1 MQIHIKSDGLPI
13 YQQIADQI
21 RHRIIAGQLVVGD
34 EITSIRNLDEQLRV
48 NPNTI
53 ARAYRELELEGL
65 LEKRRTKGT
74 FVASRKSRS
83 SLKERRERLQ
93 PHLDAVIIYAS
104 QLGFSKEEL
113 MDQLKAEIPSFFKTV
128 PVPRRTCLE

>member
-34 EITSIRNLDEQLRV
+34 EITSIRNLAEQLRV

-113 MDQLKAEIPSFFKTV
+113 MDQLKARDSIILQNRSGTEEDLS
-128 PVPRRTCLE
+128 

>member
-21 RHRIIAGQLVVGD
+21 RHRIIARQLEVGN
-34 EITSIRNLDEQLRV
+34 EMPSIRNLAQLLRV

-74 FVASRKSRS
+74 FVASHKSNR
-83 SLKERRERLQ
+83 SLKERIERLQ

-113 MDQLKAEIPSFFKTV
+113 VDQIKARDSIIHQNRSATEEGLS
-128 PVPRRTCLE
+128 

>member
-21 RHRIIAGQLVVGD
+21 RHRIIAGQLVIGD
-34 EITSIRNLDEQLRV
+34 EITSIRNLAEQLRV

-113 MDQLKAEIPSFFKTV
+113 MDQLKARDSIILQNRSGTEEDLS
-128 PVPRRTCLE
+128 